1 MDMAPWLHPPCRVF
15 LSIYESLVRRAWLVV
30 VVVLLAAG
38 GWAVSQFGKLG
49 IEFQTATLL
58 DQKDPELKV
67 YEQLHETQSWSQS
80 EFVVVCASG
89 LDWVTPEGAATLQ
102 EIVADIEAG
111 PEVGHTMS
119 LLTTPLLRQTPDER
133 PNLLSLAAAG
143 RKRLGGED
151 IDYEAARAE
160 LLDHELATPSLLSR
174 DGRHTN
180 ILVYLRPLEESGA
193 VDDGLDTQERWKTL
207 VNGVRAVR
215 ARWVDRLPEPPK
227 LAGVPLVY
235 TYIMERVAHDL
246 KVFGIAAV
254 ALFSIGLFLVY
265 RRVPFVIL
273 PQLTSVLPVLAILG
287 FMAVKQIPFTV
298 ITSNL
303 PLLLFVITLPYTIY
317 LIERYIERRRAA
329 PDEDNITSIIG
340 AARSLWKPCAFSAIT
355 TVAAFAAFTTSGIV
369 PVKTFG
375 ALMAAGTLAALFIV
389 FLFLPSAI
397 RPWPPRATAP
407 AAAGGPGTGLA
418 RWFGRL
424 TLARPR
430 TILAL
435 SAVIFALSI
444 FGALR
449 LTAENKFTSYFW
461 PSSDVY
467 QGLEFI
473 DQNLGGTSTLEVYLT
488 STQDGHFKTPDGI
501 AAVEALEA
509 FFHGV
514 DEVGSLRS
522 LPSLLREARKTLKP
536 EWFPNMNDTMVL
548 TMVQGMAP
556 ELFQDIM
563 TPDGRTASLQ
573 VRFKETSPTLN
584 RRHIING
591 LENHLN
597 GIRNGPLQGLEIQTT
612 GIFVLYANMLGS
624 LIDSQR
630 DTLGFVVAAIY
641 LMLLVL
647 FRRFR
652 LALVVLLPQAL
663 PAVTMLG
670 VMGWA
675 GIPLDLVTVMIAAI
689 AIGVGVDS
697 AIQYTMRY
705 REEIARDGDERAA
718 LERTHATVG
727 RAIWVATSVIVLG
740 FAVLVTS
747 DFFPS
752 VWFGLLTGLAM
763 LMSQF
768 SALLTLPAL
777 FLWLGKRWRL
787 FAPRG

>member
-1 MDMAPWLHPPCRVF
+1 MF
-15 LSIYESLVRRAWLVV
+15 SSIYETLVRRAWLVV
-30 VVVLLAAG
+30 ILLCLAGG
-38 GWAVSQFGKLG
+38 GWAVAQFGKLG
-49 IEFQTATLL
+49 IEFQTTTLL
-58 DQKDPELKV
+58 DQKDPELRV
-67 YEQLHETQSWSQS
+67 YEKLHETRSWSQN

-89 LDWVTPEGAATLQ
+89 LDWVSPEGAATLQ
-102 EIVADIEAG
+102 ELVADLEAG

-119 LLTTPLLRQTPDER
+119 LLTIPLLRQTPER
-133 PNLLSLAAAG
+133 KPNLLAFAATG
-143 RKRLGGED
+143 LKRLGVEGV
-151 IDYEAARAE
+151 DYEAARAE
-160 LLDHELATPSLLSR
+160 LLEHELATPSLISG

-180 ILVYLRPLEESGA
+180 ILVYLRPPEAMEGAAGESA
-193 VDDGLDTQERWKTL
+193 SDTQERWKTL
-207 VNGVRAVR
+207 VNGVRKVR
-215 ARWVDRLPEPPK
+215 EQWAERLPTPPR

-246 KVFGIAAV
+246 RLFGVAAA
-254 ALFSIGLFLVY
+254 ALFSLGLFLVY
-265 RRVPFVIL
+265 RRIRFVLL
-273 PQLTSVLPVLAILG
+273 PLLTSVLPVLAVLG
-287 FMAVKQIPFTV
+287 IMAVKNLPFTV

-303 PLLLFVITLPYTIY
+303 PLLLFVISLPYTIY
-317 LIERYIERRRAA
+317 LVERYLERRHAQ
-329 PDEDNITSIIG
+329 PNEENISAIVG
-340 AARSLWKPCAFSAIT
+340 AARSVWMPCVFSSLT
-355 TVAAFAAFTTSGIV
+355 TIAGFAAFTTSGIS
-369 PVKTFG
+369 PVRTFG
-375 ALMAAGTLAALFIV
+375 TLMAVGTLIALILV
-389 FLFLPSAI
+389 FVFLPSALKPW
-397 RPWPPRATAP
+397 RPENATGKS
-407 AAAGGPGTGLA
+407 AGGHGSALSRIFAQLA
-418 RWFGRL
+418 
-424 TLARPR
+424 LARPR
-430 TILAL
+430 TILVF
-435 SAVIFALSI
+435 SAVLFLLSI
-444 FGALR
+444 VGAFR

-488 STQDGHFKTPDGI
+488 SPKEGHFKTPEGLAAV
-501 AAVEALEA
+501 AAVER
-509 FFHGV
+509 FFHGTN
-514 DEVGSLRS
+514 EVGSLRS
-522 LPSLLREARKTLKP
+522 LPALLREARKTLKT
-536 EWFPNMNDTMVL
+536 EWFPTLNDTTVMN
-548 TMVQGMAP
+548 MVQGMAP

-584 RRHIING
+584 RRRIIDG
-591 LENHLN
+591 LDNHLN
-597 GIRNGPLQGLEIQTT
+597 DLRGGPLAGLEVETT

-630 DTLGFVVAAIY
+630 DTLGFVVVAIY
-641 LMLLVL
+641 LMLLAL
-647 FRRFR
+647 FRHFR

-705 REEIARDGDERAA
+705 SEEIAQDGDPRAA

-727 RAIWVATSVIVLG
+727 RAIWIATSIIVLG

-768 SALLTLPAL
+768 SALLTLPSL
-777 FLWLGKRWRL
+777 FLWLGRKWRL
-787 FAPRG
+787 FGSLG